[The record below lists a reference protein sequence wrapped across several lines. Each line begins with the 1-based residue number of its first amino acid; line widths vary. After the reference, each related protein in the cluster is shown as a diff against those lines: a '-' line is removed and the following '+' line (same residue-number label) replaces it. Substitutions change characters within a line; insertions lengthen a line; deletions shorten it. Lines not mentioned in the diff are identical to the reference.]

1 MWLASTVPTI
11 VFDGDKPTPNDTEK
25 NEDEPPPSVDGTE
38 QTNPFDL
45 TIEGPH
51 PIAVLEE
58 EFFNFGEMALEETGT
73 HAFVIKNEGEVELE
87 LAKGPVQCKCTI
99 SGLKQDTIPPGG
111 EAAIELE
118 YTPKSLGEFAQGAI
132 IWTNDPQNPEI
143 RIRVEGRMVQAI
155 IISPQN
161 AWNLGPIPK
170 GKPVELLGDISSIVE
185 TSFDI
190 TSIETSSAAVKMEA
204 VALTDADKSRLNAKS
219 GYHLIGSYQPSEEA
233 GEIHETI
240 TIHTTLEKKPIIE
253 FQVKGNRSG
262 PISIIGPGWSAGT
275 RSLNLGRIAVEN
287 AHSQRLIFMIEP
299 AEEEIKFTE
308 IETSP
313 SFIKASVK
321 AEENAP
327 DAARHRFTFIV
338 EIPKGSP
345 KGIWNSKTPGK
356 ITLKT
361 NHPNL
366 SKININLQMT
376 IQ

>member
-1 MWLASTVPTI
+1 MKFSQISAIVVTLIISFVVVMWLASTVPTI

-219 GYHLIGSYQPSEEA
+219 
-233 GEIHETI
+233 
-240 TIHTTLEKKPIIE
+240 
-253 FQVKGNRSG
+253 
-262 PISIIGPGWSAGT
+262 
-275 RSLNLGRIAVEN
+275 
-287 AHSQRLIFMIEP
+287 
-299 AEEEIKFTE
+299 
-308 IETSP
+308 
-313 SFIKASVK
+313 
-321 AEENAP
+321 
-327 DAARHRFTFIV
+327 
-338 EIPKGSP
+338 
-345 KGIWNSKTPGK
+345 
-356 ITLKT
+356 
-361 NHPNL
+361 
-366 SKININLQMT
+366 
-376 IQ
+376 